1 MQLVLNRTC
10 QLLVYAAD
18 VNSMGKNMDATE
30 KKTYV
35 LPDASKE
42 VGAALEIHAGKTEH
56 MFMSCHQ
63 TTGQNY
69 NINIA
74 N

>member
-1 MQLVLNRTC
+1 
-10 QLLVYAAD
+10 
-18 VNSMGKNMDATE
+18 MGKNMDATE